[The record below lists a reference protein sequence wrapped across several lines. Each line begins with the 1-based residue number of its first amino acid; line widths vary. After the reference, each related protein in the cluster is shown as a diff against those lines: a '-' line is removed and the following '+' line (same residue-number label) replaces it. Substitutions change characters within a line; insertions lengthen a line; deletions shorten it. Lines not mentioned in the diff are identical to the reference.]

1 VTRHSFAWVL
11 TTAGTTDTTAVTP
24 LLSVEGHCVNT
35 LTELIDGVIGVD
47 THRDTL
53 AAAAV
58 NAVGATLGH
67 ADALATAEG
76 YRQLLDFARKHLPN
90 SRCWAVEGTS
100 SYGAGLT
107 AFLVEHG
114 ERVVEVCRPKRPP
127 RRGARKSDTL
137 DAVRAAREILSSDH
151 LIEPRRRGHR
161 EALRVLMSTRA
172 GAVAARTAAINHL
185 KALIVSAPEEL
196 RAELRGRTSDAQI
209 LYCAKLRDR
218 PAQNLEHRTTLR
230 AMRSTAHRIQAL
242 RAEANELERD
252 IARLVD
258 QVRPKL
264 AQLPGVGPISAAQ
277 VLISWSHPG
286 RLRSEAAFAS
296 LAGAAPIPASSGL
309 TNRYRLNRGA
319 DRQLNRAL
327 HTIVL
332 TRSRTDPATRAYIS
346 RRLAEGKTLREI
358 KRCLKRII
366 ARQLFRLL
374 QQHHQRPMP
383 QDT

>member
-1 VTRHSFAWVL
+1 
-11 TTAGTTDTTAVTP
+11 
-24 LLSVEGHCVNT
+24 
-35 LTELIDGVIGVD
+35 
-47 THRDTL
+47 
-53 AAAAV
+53 
-58 NAVGATLGH
+58 
-67 ADALATAEG
+67 
-76 YRQLLDFARKHLPN
+76 
-90 SRCWAVEGTS
+90 VEGTS

-107 AFLVEHG
+107 AFLLEHG

-127 RRGARKSDTL
+127 RRGARKSDAL

-151 LIEPRRRGHR
+151 LIEPRKRGHR

-209 LYCAKLRDR
+209 TYCVKLRDR
-218 PAQNLEHRTTLR
+218 PTQDLEHRTTIR
-230 AMRSTAHRIQAL
+230 AMRFTAHRIQAL
-242 RAEANELERD
+242 KTEANELERD
-252 IARLVD
+252 IARLVN
-258 QVRPKL
+258 QTQPEL

-286 RLRSEAAFAS
+286 RFRSEAAFAS

-309 TNRYRLNRGA
+309 TNRHRLNRG

-332 TRSRTDPATRAYIS
+332 TRSRTDPATRAYVS

-374 QQHHQRPMP
+374 QQHHQAASDPRH
-383 QDT
+383 QTLDVT